1 MAIDMF
7 QTRTMLEMVKGA
19 EFAPTSFLRDRYF
32 ANVKT
37 FDTTKVD
44 VDIVD
49 ASGRK
54 LAPFVNPKIGG
65 QVVERS
71 GYRTH
76 SYEAPEVSPF
86 VITTAEDVLKRLP
99 GEALYSSVTPEER
112 AAQML
117 GEDLRG
123 LDEDITRREEAMCAE
138 ALFAG
143 QVSVKGKGY
152 DEVVSFWDAN
162 EGDKPMTTVSTLWN
176 AAGADILGDL
186 RAIRRAVIQKSGITP
201 TEIVCASD
209 VIDAILANE
218 KIADQLNVRRA
229 ELGQVKIEDLP
240 EGVTYY
246 GTLGGLDIY
255 GYDSWYVDAEGVEKP
270 FVPAGLVLM
279 GSPKVKTTMAYGCCA
294 VYGEEMALYA
304 EKRVPSSWVQQANP
318 AGRIV
323 QVKSRPLP
331 IIHQVGGFHV
341 IKAL

>member
-7 QTRTMLEMVKGA
+7 QTRTMLDMVKNA

-32 ANVKT
+32 GNVKT
-37 FDTTKVD
+37 FDTAKVD

-49 ASGRK
+49 AAGRK
-54 LAPFVNPKIGG
+54 VAPFVNPKIGG
-65 QVVERS
+65 KVVERS

-76 SYEAPEVSPF
+76 TYEAPEVSPYM
-86 VITTAEDVLKRLP
+86 VTTAEDLLKRLP
-99 GEALYSSVTPEER
+99 GEALYSNVTPQER
-112 AAQML
+112 AAQKL
-117 GEDLRG
+117 GEDLRD
-123 LDEDITRREEAMCAE
+123 LEERIARTEEMMCAE

-143 QVSVKGKGY
+143 QVSIKGEGY
-152 DEVVSFWDAN
+152 DEVVSFWDAD
-162 EGDKPMTTVSTLWN
+162 EAGKPMTTVTKLWN
-176 AAGADILGDL
+176 AADADILADL

-201 TEIVCASD
+201 TEVICASD

-218 KIADQLNVRRA
+218 KVAEQLNTRRA
-229 ELGQVKIEDLP
+229 ELGQIKIDELP
-240 EGVTYY
+240 NGVTYY

-255 GYDSWYVDAEGVEKP
+255 GYDSWYVSEDEEKP
-270 FVPAGLVLM
+270 FVPAGHALM
-279 GSPKVKTTMAYGCCA
+279 ASPAVKTTMAYGCCG
-294 VYGEEMALYA
+294 VYGEELALYA
-304 EKRVPSSWVQQANP
+304 EKRVPASWMQQANP